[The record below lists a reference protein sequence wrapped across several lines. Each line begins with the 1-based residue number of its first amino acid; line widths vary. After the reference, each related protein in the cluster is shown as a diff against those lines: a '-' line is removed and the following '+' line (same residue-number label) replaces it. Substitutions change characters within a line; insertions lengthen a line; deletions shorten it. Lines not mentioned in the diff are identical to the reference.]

1 MPKIPQVVKQISSFN
16 TNNGLGR
23 SKKVHDTTLRSQN
36 AEQLRENGWLRC
48 RRKPQEQQERQEQQE
63 QQERQEQQ
71 ASLLRTQQASFYT
84 KQYTLK
90 IIAQS

>member
-1 MPKIPQVVKQISSFN
+1 MVWEGQ
-16 TNNGLGR
+16 
-23 SKKVHDTTLRSQN
+23 KKVHDTTLRSQN
-36 AEQLRENGWLRC
+36 AEQLRENAWLRC
-48 RRKPQEQQERQEQQE
+48 RRKPQEQQERQEQQEQQEQQEEQQERQEQQE